1 MGLHMHVG
9 ASVGSKDLLSH
20 TCAKSGFLIGSEQV
34 SFFKL
39 TCPTPNYSPAI
50 KLLTLSSAWLF
61 LGLTKLSYIP
71 LYWKA
76 FGKKHIANVLY
87 IYSTFI

>member
-34 SFFKL
+34 SFFQTHL
-39 TCPTPNYSPAI
+39 SHA
-50 KLLTLSSAWLF
+50 KLLTRDKTAYVAVRVAF
-61 LGLTKLSYIP
+61 LGLKVTSHDER
-71 LYWKA
+71 A
-76 FGKKHIANVLY
+76 F
-87 IYSTFI
+87 